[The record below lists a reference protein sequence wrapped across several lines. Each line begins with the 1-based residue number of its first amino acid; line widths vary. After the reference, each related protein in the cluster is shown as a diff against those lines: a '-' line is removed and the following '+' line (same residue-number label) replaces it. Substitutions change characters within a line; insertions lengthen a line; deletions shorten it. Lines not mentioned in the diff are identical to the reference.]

1 MALTILDA
9 ERRTRYT
16 PAVSTTVYSVGFPI
30 FGAADIEVWHDDV
43 MLAAP
48 AYDVQ
53 LGVLVDGFYQS
64 ANVMLD
70 PGVTGTVDIIG
81 TRAPSRTTQ
90 YGEGAAVPAADLN
103 RDQNLLQANLRELFD
118 ITRRGLYK
126 PPGQTIGTLPAPA
139 TGKTLRWA
147 TGGDLENGPTQ
158 AELTAPRVPQGQRVP
173 GSGAKGATGATGA
186 VAATGP
192 AGAPGPKGAAGPTGA
207 IGPAGATGPAGT
219 GGAAGPTG
227 ATGPAAPDASLM
239 VKGKAETATA
249 AEILND
255 TQNAALFISPQYLND
270 ALAFAPLFDSP
281 TVYANLDSGLNFKL
295 TAMRGNRTLGNPTN
309 EDGRFGRGG
318 VIVIVA
324 SGGTRTLSFGSQW
337 YVDPAIALPVSI
349 ASGKRAIITYVIEAT
364 SVFLVT
370 GISIDLT

>member
-16 PAVSTTVYSVGFPI
+16 PAVSTTVYPVGFPI

-70 PGVTGTVDIIG
+70 FGVTGTVDIVG

-118 ITRRGLYK
+118 MTRRGFYK
-126 PPGQTIGTLPAPA
+126 PPGQTIGALPAPA

-147 TGGDLENGPTQ
+147 AGGDLENGPTQ
-158 AELTAPRVPQGQRVP
+158 AELTGPKGAPGPT
-173 GSGAKGATGATGA
+173 GATGPKGATGATGA

-192 AGAPGPKGAAGPTGA
+192 AGAPGPKGATGPTG
-207 IGPAGATGPAGT
+207 GT
-219 GGAAGPTG
+219 GPTG
-227 ATGPAAPDASLM
+227 ATGPAGGTGRTGRTGPTGATGPVAPDASLT

-270 ALAFAPLFDSP
+270 ALAFAPLFDSS
-281 TVYANLDSGLNFKL
+281 TVYANMDSGLNFKL
-295 TAMRGNRTLGNPTN
+295 AAMRGNRTLGNPTH

-337 YVDPAIALPVSI
+337 LVDPAIALPVSI
-349 ASGKRAIITYVIEAT
+349 ASGRRAIITYVIEAT

-370 GISIDLT
+370 GISLT